1 MLAIGCD
8 HGGYKLKEEIKKYLD
23 EKEIAYKDFGAYSEE
38 RTDYPIY
45 AQKVAEAILAK
56 ECDKGILC
64 AIYQK
69 TRKSFHNRSTIG
81 KGGEIMVKL
90 AIAFFVG
97 FLLGKLFQTD
107 DSRLLEYEYDFDD
120 EGETGNDNE

>member
-1 MLAIGCD
+1 
-8 HGGYKLKEEIKKYLD
+8 
-23 EKEIAYKDFGAYSEE
+23 
-38 RTDYPIY
+38 
-45 AQKVAEAILAK
+45 
-56 ECDKGILC
+56 
-64 AIYQK
+64 
-69 TRKSFHNRSTIG
+69 
-81 KGGEIMVKL
+81 MVKL